1 MLQHTCGMVPN
12 PASSDEVDASTANDV
27 RQNQLRSLKPFGELI
42 VDGTAWEN
50 PTMLCS
56 LHRGIL
62 VATEITQTSKASP
75 VIVLAYFSV
84 PLGLLSTT
92 HYLEFIGTSS

>member
-42 VDGTAWEN
+42 VDGTGMGKSDNALLFASWYTGRYGDHTDEQGQPCHRPGVLLC
-50 PTMLCS
+50 PTGTVEHYS
-56 LHRGIL
+56 LLRVHR
-62 VATEITQTSKASP
+62 
-75 VIVLAYFSV
+75 Y
-84 PLGLLSTT
+84 
-92 HYLEFIGTSS
+92 